1 MTKREVFLSARFRG
15 GVEYGQR
22 SGAGEKFHLMESNM
36 KTVWIGAVV
45 AFALLIGLPRPSHA
59 QSSPALPIP
68 SVDSA
73 IDFPNAHEM
82 PDPSLVYKIVFDIG
96 KAAPKIDDVN
106 PSLTFIS
113 RYFNTLAKGGVAA
126 DHRKFVVVFH
136 QEGTPIALNNAAFKT
151 LNDGHDNPNIPL
163 LRSMKQAGVDFRVCG
178 QGVLSR
184 KIDMSTILPEVQ
196 IDQWA
201 MTTITTLQ
209 LRGYVH
215 VKAD

>member
-1 MTKREVFLSARFRG
+1 MTKGEVFLSGQFRG
-15 GVEYGQR
+15 GVEYGQP
-22 SGAGEKFHLMESNM
+22 SASCGKFHLMESHM
-36 KTVWIGAVV
+36 KTVWIGAFA
-45 AFALLIGLPRPSHA
+45 AFAILIALPRPAHA
-59 QSSPALPIP
+59 QSSQALPIP

-73 IDFPNAHEM
+73 IDFPNSHEM

-96 KAAPKIDDVN
+96 KAAPKVDDVN
-106 PSLTFIS
+106 PALTFIS
-113 RYFNTLAKGGVAA
+113 RFFNTLAKGGVPA

-151 LNDGHDNPNIPL
+151 LNDGHDNPNIAL
-163 LRSMKQAGVDFRVCG
+163 LRSMKEAGVDFRVCG

-184 KIDMSTILPEVQ
+184 KIDMATILPEVQ

-201 MTTITTLQ
+201 MTTIMNLQ
-209 LRGYVH
+209 VRGYVH